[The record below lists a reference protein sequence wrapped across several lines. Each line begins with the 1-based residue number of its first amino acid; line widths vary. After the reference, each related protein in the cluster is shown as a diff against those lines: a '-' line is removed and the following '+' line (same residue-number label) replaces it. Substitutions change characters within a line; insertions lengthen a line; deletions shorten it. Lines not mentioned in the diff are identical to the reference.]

1 MTPVTKIEEMKLRAD
16 GYYVYTWGGDRYT
29 PVAWFKTRTEAEKDI
44 ERRGQGLCWPV
55 IELKP
60 ATPLPWEHDSDT
72 PSRNGSPRA
81 MVFPVDDDID
91 NPTVVAGGIKP
102 ENAAYIVHAAN
113 AYHRLVSDRA
123 RLIEALRP
131 MIEGTAFI
139 TDAQVETARALL
151 RELGE
156 HAD

>member
-1 MTPVTKIEEMKLRAD
+1 MSK
-16 GYYVYTWGGDRYT
+16 
-29 PVAWFKTRTEAEKDI
+29 
-44 ERRGQGLCWPV
+44 Q
-55 IELKP
+55 P

-102 ENAAYIVHAAN
+102 ENAAYLTHAAN
-113 AYHRLVSDRA
+113 AYPKLVQ
-123 RLIEALRP
+123 ALRP

-156 HAD
+156 L